1 MSLFGWG
8 VGDIITISIL
18 ATKVVTAYKG
28 APDDYRYISDEV
40 NSLKCMID
48 DAREYYEG
56 TTLSDKKRKAG
67 QVVLKGCEGVLA
79 DLNSLVGKYKS
90 LDSTDNCLDWN
101 RIKFSNE
108 DIATLRQRLISNTG
122 FLSHFVRRSNIPVI
136 PVQRSDTNISTL
148 VVNMK
153 KP

>member
-1 MSLFGWG
+1 M
-8 VGDIITISIL
+8 GDIITISIL

-28 APDDYRYISDEV
+28 APDDYRHISDEV
-40 NSLKCMID
+40 NSLKIMID
-48 DAREYYEG
+48 DAREHYEG
-56 TTLSDKKRKAG
+56 TTLSNKKRKAG
-67 QVVLKGCEGVLA
+67 QVVLKGCESVLA

-136 PVQRSDTNISTL
+136 PVKLSDNNISTP

-153 KP
+153 KE